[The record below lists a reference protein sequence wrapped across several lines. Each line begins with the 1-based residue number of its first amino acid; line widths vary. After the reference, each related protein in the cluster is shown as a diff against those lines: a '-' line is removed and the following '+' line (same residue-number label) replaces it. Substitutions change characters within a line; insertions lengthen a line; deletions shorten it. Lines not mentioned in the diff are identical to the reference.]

1 MLVFWAVST
10 PLTNSSVHT
19 SAATLRHDENTVTC
33 HQGSEH
39 SSKTSVNVEISFA
52 EFDCNTVTISLLMKQ
67 PNNRA
72 HDDGTHSKL
81 HPVTHEEV
89 HGAMAGWK
97 KQCNTVT
104 TKNIFPSCVVSTTC
118 FYAYDKDEKL
128 LLDHLTD
135 ILSNNAKI
143 DHTQIKEVVNG
154 MVCAYEAEVGWV
166 RARVS
171 KKCNL
176 ASCSLRLYLRS
187 DTDVVYVHIVLMDY
201 GNVYCVPQGDLMMVP
216 RDLQDIPSKAQQYL
230 LKDVINNDSLDK
242 SLQEEVILKHYSHS
256 ASTLFLCN
264 FVFNTLAISHLGR
277 VTKKKEK

>member
-1 MLVFWAVST
+1 MADQGGGDASHPVPTQDHIMAEAVS
-10 PLTNSSVHT
+10 L
-19 SAATLRHDENTVTC
+19 
-33 HQGSEH
+33 QGSD
-39 SSKTSVNVEISFA
+39 SSQYSVAMVDVMSKASPQREKSLGGKTTS
-52 EFDCNTVTISLLMKQ
+52 
-67 PNNRA
+67 
-72 HDDGTHSKL
+72 
-81 HPVTHEEV
+81 
-89 HGAMAGWK
+89 WK

>member
-1 MLVFWAVST
+1 GDASHPVPTQDHIMAEAVS
-10 PLTNSSVHT
+10 L
-19 SAATLRHDENTVTC
+19 
-33 HQGSEH
+33 QGSD
-39 SSKTSVNVEISFA
+39 SSQYSVAMVDVMSKASPQREKSLGGKTTRKWQCP
-52 EFDCNTVTISLLMKQ
+52 D
-67 PNNRA
+67 
-72 HDDGTHSKL
+72 
-81 HPVTHEEV
+81 PVCRKYNACSEELCTNC
-89 HGAMAGWK
+89 GCQKFQFRSCKNSRRWK

-242 SLQEEVILKHYSHS
+242 SLQEE
-256 ASTLFLCN
+256 
-264 FVFNTLAISHLGR
+264 
-277 VTKKKEK
+277 